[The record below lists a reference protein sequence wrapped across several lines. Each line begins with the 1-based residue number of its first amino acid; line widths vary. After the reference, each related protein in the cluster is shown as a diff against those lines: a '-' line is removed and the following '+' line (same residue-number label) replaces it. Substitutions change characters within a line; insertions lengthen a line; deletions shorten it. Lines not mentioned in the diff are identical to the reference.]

1 VPLLYDLNMSGLFK
15 RFRQQSAGD
24 TIEGTEIQP
33 NNHGSEDTIEKHAGE
48 STAHDV
54 PEAEVNQKLSIFEK
68 AHRWD
73 PNLDNSQLDDI
84 DDAVNTRDLNAEG
97 RLYDEVFEN
106 SPYPEVSL
114 LIPFLKL
121 SLII

>member
-1 VPLLYDLNMSGLFK
+1 MSGLFK
-15 RFRQQSAGD
+15 RFRQQNSD
-24 TIEGTEIQP
+24 TIEGTEIHP
-33 NNHGSEDTIEKHAGE
+33 NNHGSEDTIEKHTGE
-48 STAHDV
+48 STARDV
-54 PEAEVNQKLSIFEK
+54 PEAEANQKLHIFEK

-84 DDAVNTRDLNAEG
+84 DDAVNARDPDAEG

-114 LIPFLKL
+114 PILLL
-121 SLII
+121 AY